1 MIKGID
7 VSHYQTVDYSLLEKS
22 SLGFCFIKATQ
33 GANGV
38 DPKLDEH
45 GTNVPKTHL
54 LVGFY
59 HYFVAA
65 ANPITQA
72 QHFWD
77 TINPYMDEYSL
88 PPVLD
93 LEDPNCMLSPLNL
106 AESVSSFLTQ
116 LEHLSGH
123 APIIYTNKFFLKKNQ
138 PGINMSRYL
147 LWDACY
153 QNNPAVPYNGWDRAT
168 FWQYTD
174 KTKES
179 GMVLD
184 GDLFMGTPEQLL
196 ALTVMGETKEG
207 LNASEWVEKY
217 DIKVL

>member
-1 MIKGID
+1 
-7 VSHYQTVDYSLLEKS
+7 
-22 SLGFCFIKATQ
+22 
-33 GANGV
+33 
-38 DPKLDEH
+38 
-45 GTNVPKTHL
+45 
-54 LVGFY
+54 
-59 HYFVAA
+59 
-65 ANPITQA
+65 
-72 QHFWD
+72 
-77 TINPYMDEYSL
+77 
-88 PPVLD
+88 
-93 LEDPNCMLSPLNL
+93 
-106 AESVSSFLTQ
+106 
-116 LEHLSGH
+116 
-123 APIIYTNKFFLKKNQ
+123 
-138 PGINMSRYL
+138 MSRYL